1 MVWFM
6 EKRGS
11 GGECQ
16 ITKRR
21 NLFALDCCRKGM
33 RYGFEVLGFSLLRFE
48 LLLSKVL
55 SPKRMYEWCTW
66 RVEVRIWC
74 QTLDFGSVPG
84 QASDLVQGLRVW
96 VFTLLSLMPSSKNRK
111 TARER
116 ESMKKESFFEIVETV
131 EWGKGGRQMG
141 CIEEPTEVRF
151 TILVYHTKLSL
162 DEFVL
167 LEFLLGTS
175 PIQVW

>member
-1 MVWFM
+1 M

-21 NLFALDCCRKGM
+21 NLFALDWCRKGM
-33 RYGFEVLGFSLLRFE
+33 RYGFEVLGFGLLRFE

-55 SPKRMYEWCTW
+55 TPKRMDEWCTW

-84 QASDLVQGLRVW
+84 QVSGLLQGFRVW
-96 VFTLLSLMPSSKNRK
+96 VFTLPFSNALQQEQRD
-111 TARER
+111 RECV
-116 ESMKKESFFEIVETV
+116 KKECFLEIV
-131 EWGKGGRQMG
+131 EWGKGGRQMDW
-141 CIEEPTEVRF
+141 IEEPTEVRF
-151 TILVYHTKLSL
+151 TILVYHTKFSL

-167 LEFLLGTS
+167 IDFLLGTS
-175 PIQVW
+175 PSHVW